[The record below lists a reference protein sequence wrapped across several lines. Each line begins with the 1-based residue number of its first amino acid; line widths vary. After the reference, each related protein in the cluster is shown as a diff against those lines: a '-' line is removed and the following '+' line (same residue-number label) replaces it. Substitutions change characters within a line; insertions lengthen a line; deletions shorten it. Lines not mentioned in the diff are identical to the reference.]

1 MTKTILRV
9 AMVLA
14 LCTPLFAQVAKPR
27 PKSQKEAEVLMAI
40 QDATDPDVRI
50 EAIHSLLTGFKNTE
64 FKEYANLMMMISYQ
78 QKNDFEMML
87 LYGESTLEINP
98 TNIDTLLSLGYAIP
112 TRTGEFDLD
121 KEEKLAKAEDFAK
134 RALLAIPTLENTN
147 EDVTPEAWLVAK
159 KNYMSQAHD
168 SLGLVAMQRKDY
180 ATAEGSFRQ
189 SLQVAS
195 EQGATTFYHLA
206 RTLRELDKNDE
217 AMEMIDKAIAAGGVM
232 TGSGQDLAKVVK
244 AQLIK
249 AKAAAMMKKS
259 KPAAAPAPAAASAP
273 AAEAPAPAAEAPVP
287 ADEAPAPAAEAPP
300 AAEAAKQP

>member
-1 MTKTILRV
+1 MKTILRV
-9 AMVLA
+9 AMILA
-14 LCTPLFAQVAKPR
+14 LCAPLFAQVANPR
-27 PKSQKEAEVLMAI
+27 PKSQKEADALMAI

-50 EAIHSLLTGFKNTE
+50 EAIHSLLTGFKNTQ

-78 QKNDFEMML
+78 QKDDFEMML

-98 TNIDTLLSLGYAIP
+98 NNIDTLLSLGYAIP
-112 TRTGEFDLD
+112 ARTGQFDLD

-134 RALLAIPTLENTN
+134 RALLVIPTLENTN
-147 EDVTPEAWLVAK
+147 EDVTPEGWLVAK

-168 SLGLVAMQRKDY
+168 SVGLVAMQRKDY
-180 ATAEGSFRQ
+180 AAAEGSFRQ

-232 TGSGQDLAKVVK
+232 TGSGQDLAKIVK

-249 AKAAAMMKKS
+249 TKAAAMMKKS
-259 KPAAAPAPAAASAP
+259 RPAATPAAPVVAPVAAPVAAAASATE
-273 AAEAPAPAAEAPVP
+273 AEAEAV
-287 ADEAPAPAAEAPP
+287 
-300 AAEAAKQP
+300 KQP

>member
-1 MTKTILRV
+1 M
-9 AMVLA
+9 MLA
-14 LCTPLFAQVAKPR
+14 LCAPLFAQVADPR
-27 PKSQKEAEVLMAI
+27 PKSQKEAEALMAI

-64 FKEYANLMMMISYQ
+64 FKEYANFMMMLSYQ

-87 LYGESTLEINP
+87 LYGESTLAINP
-98 TNIDTLLSLGYAIP
+98 TNLDTLLSLGYAIP
-112 TRTGEFDLD
+112 ARTGEFDLD

-147 EDVTPEAWLVAK
+147 EDITPEAWLVAK

-168 SLGLVAMQRKDY
+168 SLGLIAMQRKDY
-180 ATAEGSFRQ
+180 AAAEGSFRQ
-189 SLQVAS
+189 SLQVAG

-249 AKAAAMMKKS
+249 AKVAAMMKKS
-259 KPAAAPAPAAASAP
+259 RPAATPAAPVVVPVATPPAAAAPGTE
-273 AAEAPAPAAEAPVP
+273 AEAEAV
-287 ADEAPAPAAEAPP
+287 
-300 AAEAAKQP
+300 KQP

>member
-1 MTKTILRV
+1 MKTILRV
-9 AMVLA
+9 AMILA
-14 LCTPLFAQVAKPR
+14 LCAPLFAQVANPR
-27 PKSQKEAEVLMAI
+27 PKSQKEADALMAI

-50 EAIHSLLTGFKNTE
+50 EAIHSLLTGFKNTQ

-78 QKNDFEMML
+78 QKDDFEMML

-98 TNIDTLLSLGYAIP
+98 NNIDTLLSLGYAIP
-112 TRTGEFDLD
+112 ARTGQFDLD

-134 RALLAIPTLENTN
+134 RALLVIPTLENTN

-168 SLGLVAMQRKDY
+168 SRGLVAMQRKDY
-180 ATAEGSFRQ
+180 AAAEGSFRQ

-232 TGSGQDLAKVVK
+232 TGSGQDLAKIVK

-249 AKAAAMMKKS
+249 TKAAAMMKKS
-259 KPAAAPAPAAASAP
+259 RPAATPAAPVVAPVAAPVAAAASATE
-273 AAEAPAPAAEAPVP
+273 AEAEAV
-287 ADEAPAPAAEAPP
+287 
-300 AAEAAKQP
+300 KQP

>member
-1 MTKTILRV
+1 M
-9 AMVLA
+9 MLA
-14 LCTPLFAQVAKPR
+14 LCAPLFAQVADPR
-27 PKSQKEAEVLMAI
+27 PKSQKEAEALMAI

-64 FKEYANLMMMISYQ
+64 FKEYANFMMMLSYQ

-87 LYGESTLEINP
+87 LYGESTLAINP
-98 TNIDTLLSLGYAIP
+98 TNLDTLLSLGYAIP
-112 TRTGEFDLD
+112 ARTGEFDLD

-147 EDVTPEAWLVAK
+147 EDITPEAWLVAK

-168 SLGLVAMQRKDY
+168 SLGLIAMQRKDY
-180 ATAEGSFRQ
+180 AAAEGSFRQ
-189 SLQVAS
+189 SLQVAG

-249 AKAAAMMKKS
+249 AKVAAMMKKS
-259 KPAAAPAPAAASAP
+259 RPAATPAAPEVVPVATPPAAAAPGTE
-273 AAEAPAPAAEAPVP
+273 AEAEAV
-287 ADEAPAPAAEAPP
+287 
-300 AAEAAKQP
+300 KQP

>member
-1 MTKTILRV
+1 MKTILRV
-9 AMVLA
+9 AMILA
-14 LCTPLFAQVAKPR
+14 LCAPLFAQVANPR
-27 PKSQKEAEVLMAI
+27 PKSQKEADALMAI

-50 EAIHSLLTGFKNTE
+50 EAIHSLLTGFKNTQ

-78 QKNDFEMML
+78 QKDDFEMML

-98 TNIDTLLSLGYAIP
+98 NIIDTLLSLGYAIP
-112 TRTGEFDLD
+112 ARTGQFDLD

-134 RALLAIPTLENTN
+134 RALLVIPTLENTN

-168 SLGLVAMQRKDY
+168 SRGLVAMQRKDY
-180 ATAEGSFRQ
+180 AAAEGSFRQ

-232 TGSGQDLAKVVK
+232 TGSGQDLAKIVK

-249 AKAAAMMKKS
+249 TKAAAMMKKS
-259 KPAAAPAPAAASAP
+259 RPAATPAAPVVAPVAAPVAAAASATE
-273 AAEAPAPAAEAPVP
+273 AEAEAV
-287 ADEAPAPAAEAPP
+287 
-300 AAEAAKQP
+300 KQP

>member
-1 MTKTILRV
+1 MKTILQV
-9 AMVLA
+9 AMMLA
-14 LCTPLFAQVAKPR
+14 LCAPLFAQVADPR
-27 PKSQKEAEVLMAI
+27 PKSQKEAEALMAI

-64 FKEYANLMMMISYQ
+64 FKEYANFMMMLSYQ

-87 LYGESTLEINP
+87 LYGESTLAINP
-98 TNIDTLLSLGYAIP
+98 TNLDTLLSLGYAIP
-112 TRTGEFDLD
+112 ARTGEFDLD

-147 EDVTPEAWLVAK
+147 EDITPEAWLVAK

-168 SLGLVAMQRKDY
+168 SLGLIAMQRKDY
-180 ATAEGSFRQ
+180 AAAEGSFRQ
-189 SLQVAS
+189 SLQVAG

-249 AKAAAMMKKS
+249 AKVAAMMKKS
-259 KPAAAPAPAAASAP
+259 RPAATPAAPVVVPVATPPAAAAPGTE
-273 AAEAPAPAAEAPVP
+273 AEAEAV
-287 ADEAPAPAAEAPP
+287 
-300 AAEAAKQP
+300 KQP

>member
-1 MTKTILRV
+1 MKTILQV
-9 AMVLA
+9 AMMLA
-14 LCTPLFAQVAKPR
+14 LCAPLFAQVADPR
-27 PKSQKEAEVLMAI
+27 PKSQKEAEALMAI

-64 FKEYANLMMMISYQ
+64 FKEYANFMMMLSYQ

-87 LYGESTLEINP
+87 LYGESTLAINP
-98 TNIDTLLSLGYAIP
+98 TNLDTLLSLGYAIP
-112 TRTGEFDLD
+112 ARTGEFDLD

-147 EDVTPEAWLVAK
+147 EDITPEAWLVAK

-168 SLGLVAMQRKDY
+168 SLGLIAMQRKDY
-180 ATAEGSFRQ
+180 AAAEGSFRQ
-189 SLQVAS
+189 SLQVAG

-249 AKAAAMMKKS
+249 AKVAAMMKKS
-259 KPAAAPAPAAASAP
+259 RPAATPAAPEVVPVATPPAAAAPGTE
-273 AAEAPAPAAEAPVP
+273 AEAEAV
-287 ADEAPAPAAEAPP
+287 
-300 AAEAAKQP
+300 KQP